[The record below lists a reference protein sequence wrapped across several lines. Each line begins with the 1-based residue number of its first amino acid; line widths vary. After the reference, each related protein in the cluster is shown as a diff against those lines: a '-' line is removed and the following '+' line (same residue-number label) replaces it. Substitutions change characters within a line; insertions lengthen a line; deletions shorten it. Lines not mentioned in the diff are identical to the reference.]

1 MVRSGRIHRL
11 AKDAARFGTTASPIA
26 LDWPTVVRRQ
36 RDIVREFQPLPE
48 SLARTGAE
56 IVLGE
61 ARFADPRTITVNSS
75 ILQADRIIIAAGS
88 DPVVPT
94 LPGIE
99 AAITSDE
106 ILFLPVFPRRLVIV
120 GAGVIGLEMAG
131 AFSDFGAEVVVVGQ
145 DREILPAFDP
155 DVAGYL
161 RKIFESRG
169 VVFHLGVTLM
179 GFSGRRG
186 GVTARFTKDGE
197 PHEVTADQA
206 CVAIGRRWR
215 PETLGAEHLGLERGH
230 LGLAVTPYLRT
241 SVAHIYA
248 AGDTAGNA
256 QLTPVAAYEGRLA
269 AHNALQGDQLIAD
282 TTLVPQS
289 VFTTPEV
296 ARVGLTH
303 GAAAASGVKCHVATH
318 DLRGAS
324 NGRATGEDDGYLKL
338 VFDAIHE
345 RLLGVQMVNY
355 AAQER
360 LLGAQMVSYAGAELI
375 QLAALA
381 IRTGATA
388 SVLAAQLS
396 VHPSHAERFI
406 KIAAHDHHEI
416 CEVGEVENSFPT
428 FG

>member
-11 AKDAARFGTTASPIA
+11 AKDAARFGTTTGTVE
-26 LDWPTVVRRQ
+26 LDWPTVIRRQ
-36 RDIVREFQPLPE
+36 HEIVNEFQPLPA
-48 SLARTGAE
+48 SLARAGADV
-56 IVLGE
+56 VLGE
-61 ARFADPRTITVNSS
+61 ARFADPHTITVNGSA
-75 ILQADRIIIAAGS
+75 LWGNRIIIAAGS
-88 DPVVPT
+88 LPVVPA

-99 AAITSDE
+99 AAITSNE

-131 AFSDFGAEVVVVGQ
+131 AFSDFGADVVVIGQ
-145 DREILPAFDP
+145 EPEILPAFDP

-161 RKIFESRG
+161 RKILETRG
-169 VVFHLGVTLM
+169 VTFHLGAHLA
-179 GFSGRRG
+179 GFTGRRG
-186 GVTARFTKDGE
+186 DVTARFTKDGR

-206 CVAIGRRWR
+206 CVAVGRRWR
-215 PETLGAEHLGLERGH
+215 SETLGAEHLGLERGH

-248 AGDTAGNA
+248 AGDAAGNA
-256 QLTPVAAYEGRLA
+256 QLTPVAAYEGRVA
-269 AHNALQGDQLIAD
+269 AHNALQGDRLIAD

-296 ARVGLTH
+296 AKVGLTH
-303 GAAAASGVKCHVATH
+303 RTAMASGVRCHVATH

-338 VFDAIHE
+338 VFDA
-345 RLLGVQMVNY
+345 
-355 AAQER
+355 AQDR

-375 QLAALA
+375 QMAALA

-388 SVLAAQLS
+388 SVVAAQLS
-396 VHPSHAERFI
+396 VHPSHGERFI
-406 KIAAHDHHEI
+406 KIAAHDHHEV
-416 CEVGEVENSFPT
+416 CEVEPATARDGS
-428 FG
+428 